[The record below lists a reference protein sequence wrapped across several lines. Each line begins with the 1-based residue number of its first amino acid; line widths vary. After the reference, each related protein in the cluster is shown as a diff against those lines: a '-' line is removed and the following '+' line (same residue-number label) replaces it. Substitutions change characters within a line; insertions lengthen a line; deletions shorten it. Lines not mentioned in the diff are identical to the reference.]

1 MRSKMSSKLP
11 EGVTQEE
18 IPRTI
23 DRYDNLTEAQAVA
36 EIEAVM
42 SDSDYIEVLIP
53 RAIADKVVRL
63 SQRYEDHQDG
73 AFERPIEAN
82 AK

>member
-1 MRSKMSSKLP
+1 MRSKMSSERP

-18 IPRTI
+18 IQRTI
-23 DRYDNLTEAQAVA
+23 DRYDNLTEARAVA

-42 SDSDYIEVLIP
+42 SDSDYIEILTP

-63 SQRYEDHQDG
+63 RQRYEDHQDG
-73 AFERPIEAN
+73 AFERPIKAN

>member
-1 MRSKMSSKLP
+1 MRSKMSSERP

-18 IPRTI
+18 IQRTI
-23 DRYDNLTEAQAVA
+23 DRYDNLTEARAVA

-42 SDSDYIEVLIP
+42 SDSDYIEILIP

-73 AFERPIEAN
+73 TF
-82 AK
+82 